1 MHYEREDVQLR
12 EYQCSRTEYPAAD
25 DRDIKGTTGGKNMAF
40 TIAKMLQ
47 LPAFRGA
54 SVIAGSKGINVAV
67 GGVTMLEST
76 DFHNAVL
83 KGELVLTSSFFLD
96 LFRDSGVNYILECY
110 KKHAVGLCIKEGS
123 PEDQLPGNILAVAEQ
138 LHFPVIVLNSDV
150 NFCQI
155 INAVTYE
162 VLRREGY
169 NQTLS
174 YEENFFQELITSV
187 QDRDT
192 FFKRGA
198 MLGLRQDE
206 QLCALLLQPDDDKLV
221 DAVCSFCR
229 DEWEQECYTLT
240 KNGRVMVALRLTI
253 SEIDKNSVI
262 KLARVLLKELE
273 TAFPEHQFRVGIG
286 RCYKELINF
295 NKSFSEA
302 CSALSFSMLAHSKE
316 PISHFD
322 DLGVYRILFDY
333 KNREEL
339 FHLYRDTV
347 GVISEY
353 DQKNQTE
360 YLDTIRTYFSQNYSI
375 NNTAK
380 KMFVHYNTI
389 LYRLNKIKALFG
401 IDLNNEEERINLYVS
416 LRLADSQN
424 LWKTF

>member
-1 MHYEREDVQLR
+1 MEENQGFYHEGE
-12 EYQCSRTEYPAAD
+12 EEMS
-25 DRDIKGTTGGKNMAF
+25 F

-47 LPAFRGA
+47 LSAFRDA
-54 SVIAGSKGINVAV
+54 SVLAGGKGVNATLD
-67 GGVTMLEST
+67 GVTILEST
-76 DFHNAVL
+76 DFHNAVM
-83 KGELVLTSSFFLD
+83 KGKLVLTSAFFLD
-96 LFRDSGVNYILECY
+96 LFRESGVNYVLECY
-110 KKHAVGLCIKEGS
+110 KRHAVALCVKEGAAEQS
-123 PEDQLPGNILAVAEQ
+123 LPGNILAVAEQ
-138 LHFPVIVLNSDV
+138 LQFPVIMLDSDV

-162 VLRREGY
+162 ILRRQGY
-169 NQTLS
+169 NHTLT
-174 YEENFFQELITSV
+174 YEENFFQELITSA

-206 QLCALLLQPDDDKLV
+206 RLCALLLQPDDGKL
-221 DAVCSFCR
+221 AEPVCRFCR
-229 DEWEQECYTLT
+229 DTWEQQCYTLT

-253 SEIDKNSVI
+253 SEVGKNSVI
-262 KLARVLLKELE
+262 ELAGGLLSALE
-273 TAFPEHQFRVGIG
+273 TAFPEHQFRLGIG
-286 RCYKELINF
+286 RCYRDLTDF

-302 CSALSFSMLAHSKE
+302 CSALSFSLLAHSQKQ
-316 PISHFD
+316 ISHFD

-339 FHLYRDTV
+339 FHLYLDTV
-347 GVISEY
+347 GIISEY
-353 DQKNQTE
+353 DQKKQTE
-360 YLDTIRTYFSQNYSI
+360 YLNTIRTYFNQNYSI

-380 KMFVHYNTI
+380 KLFVHYNTI

-416 LRLADSQN
+416 LRVADSQD